1 MLGVTC
7 VEGHLSWRSL
17 VLEVTCVGGR
27 LCWGSLVLEGT
38 CVGGH
43 LYWRSLAGVVF
54 FLSSLWVPEMELRSS
69 GLGTRDFPT
78 ELAHH
83 SHWIPSLPLN
93 NLKIKFSTN
102 EEMPFRA
109 EYPSSDPPVDSQ
121 DASVIPGQ
129 CHPLC
134 PPSLSHWDP
143 SLDVLTL

>member
-7 VEGHLSWRSL
+7 VEGHLYWRSL
-17 VLEVTCVGGR
+17 VLGVTCVGRHLGWR
-27 LCWGSLVLEGT
+27 SLVLGIT
-38 CVGGH
+38 R
-43 LYWRSLAGVVF
+43 RSCFFF

-69 GLGTRDFPT
+69 GLGTRDYPT

-83 SHWIPSLPLN
+83 PNWIPSLPLN

-102 EEMPFRA
+102 EEMPFRG

-121 DASVIPGQ
+121 DASVTPGQ

-143 SLDVLTL
+143 NLDVLTL